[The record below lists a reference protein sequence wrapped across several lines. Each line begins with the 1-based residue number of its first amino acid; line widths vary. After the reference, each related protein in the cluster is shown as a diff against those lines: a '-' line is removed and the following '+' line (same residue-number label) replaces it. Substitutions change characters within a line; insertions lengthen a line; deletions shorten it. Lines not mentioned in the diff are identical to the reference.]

1 MKREKLIVRLKQLYV
16 VEFINV
22 FLLPFA
28 AWFWRRANNQAFGL
42 NSIIAMI
49 LSGILLIEG
58 SYLWFNISRL
68 LKHKGHYNFIKTFRV
83 LKMLN
88 FGLFTLTF
96 ITITLIPFNGT
107 FDKIVTIIFT
117 LLAVLEHINYFE
129 IQLMYDNENDKKYL
143 RQYKRLKVA
152 KLKKLMTT
160 QHCEQSHYRQHSIV
174 ASE

>member
-1 MKREKLIVRLKQLYV
+1 MKREKLIVRLRQLCV

-28 AWFWRRANNQAFGL
+28 AWFWGRVNNQVFGL

-58 SYLWFNISRL
+58 SYLWLSISIL
-68 LKHKGHYNFIKTFRV
+68 LKNKGHYNFIKTFRV
-83 LKMLN
+83 LKKLN

-96 ITITLIPFNGT
+96 ITIIFIPFSGT

-117 LLAVLEHINYFE
+117 SLATLEHINYFE

-152 KLKKLMTT
+152 KLKKIMTT
-160 QHCEQSHYRQHSIV
+160 RHY
-174 ASE
+174 E